1 MKKVLILD
9 DEIDLLEIWLYYFKT
24 WDFPVEVHT
33 ALNGAEGLKM
43 VETVGH
49 YDLIIT
55 DYKMPILNGLDF
67 IKLFKARNEHIP
79 TPIFFFTGFMPELK
93 NDIDVL
99 DDVMI
104 FEKPVIS
111 QKIKSHIAACL
122 SDLKNMKADIEA
134 T

>member
-9 DEIDLLEIWLYYFKT
+9 DEVELLEIWLHYFKS

-33 ALNGAEGLKM
+33 AANGSDGLKM
-43 VETVGH
+43 IETVGH

-55 DYKMPILNGLDF
+55 DYKMPVLNGLDF
-67 IKLFKARNEHIP
+67 IKLFKAKNQSIP
-79 TPIFFFTGFMPELK
+79 TPIFFFTGYLPELK

-111 QKIKSHIAACL
+111 QKIKTHIAACL
-122 SDLKNMKADIEA
+122 GHIKN